1 MREIITLQLGQLSN
15 YTATHFWNTQVEQ
28 LPTTSS
34 AKTVTDQPQESYFT
48 YAADEESPVDHNV
61 HWRAGVGADGSDTFL
76 PRTVIYDLKG
86 GFGSLRKINA
96 LYEPES
102 EATPGALWSG
112 PSVVQKQQPL
122 EANAYQQSLDSGS
135 QAPQLTTSTVRYWSD
150 FSRAYFHP
158 RSLVQL
164 YDFELNST
172 TMPFERF
179 AMGSELYN
187 VLDREHELVDRDW
200 RPFAEEADQM
210 QGIQVFTSIDD
221 AWGGFASSYIES
233 LRDEYPKTC
242 IWVWGLQSP
251 MLGIP
256 RSKRQLRLVNT
267 AHSIDQLCAQA
278 TTLVPVALP
287 ETDFPAG
294 ISMDSRSQWHTSAAM
309 ATAIETATLQT
320 RLTQGTADQ
329 PVSLDYM
336 AESLNPAGNQPL
348 ASMEMSLAP
357 ETDAPDGDRIDIDF
371 FQIGRGGLGRQRDRE
386 ARIFGQV
393 FSCRA
398 LGPKGDEQQ
407 DLPGHQGRPVIGS
420 PVIRKYESSL
430 RFPLLDSYPRIYPR
444 AADQQD
450 IAVLTNLS
458 SNTFMAPR
466 IKTLRTE
473 STRFVGV
480 EEREALNN
488 GLAELAEAYREDW
501 SSGSDDDDDDI

>member
-15 YTATHFWNTQVEQ
+15 YTATHFWNTQ
-28 LPTTSS
+28 
-34 AKTVTDQPQESYFT
+34 ESYFT
-48 YAADEESPVDHNV
+48 YATDEQSPIDHNV
-61 HWRAGVGADGSDTFL
+61 HWRAGIGADGSETFL

-112 PSVVQKQQPL
+112 PSVVHKQQPL

-135 QAPQLTTSTVRYWSD
+135 QPPQLTTSTVRYWSD
-150 FSRAYFHP
+150 FSRVYFHP

-179 AMGSELYN
+179 AMGSELFS

-251 MLGIP
+251 MLDIP
-256 RSKRQLRLVNT
+256 RSKRQLRLANT

-278 TTLVPVALP
+278 STLVPLALP
-287 ETDFPAG
+287 EADLPAG
-294 ISMDSRSQWHTSAAM
+294 ISMDRRSQWHTSAAM
-309 ATAIETATLQT
+309 ATAIETATLQS
-320 RLTQGTADQ
+320 RLTQESGGQ

-336 AESLNPAGNQPL
+336 AECLNPAGNQPL
-348 ASMEMSLAP
+348 ASMQMSLASD
-357 ETDAPDGDRIDIDF
+357 TDDSDDSRIDVDF
-371 FQIGRGGLGRQRDRE
+371 FQIGRDGLSRRRDRDT
-386 ARIFGQV
+386 RIFGQV
-393 FSCRA
+393 LSCRA
-398 LGPKGDEQQ
+398 LDPKGDMQE
-407 DLPGHQGRPVIGS
+407 DVPGNQGRPVIGN
-420 PVIRKYESSL
+420 PVVRKYESSL
-430 RFPLLDSYPRIYPR
+430 RFPLLDSYPRIYSR
-444 AADQQD
+444 ATDQQD
-450 IAVLTNLS
+450 IAVLTTLS
-458 SNTFMAPR
+458 SNTSMAPR
-466 IKTLRTE
+466 IKVLRSE
-473 STRFVGV
+473 ATRLVGV
-480 EEREALNN
+480 EEREGLSN

-501 SSGSDDDDDDI
+501 SSGSDDDDDDL